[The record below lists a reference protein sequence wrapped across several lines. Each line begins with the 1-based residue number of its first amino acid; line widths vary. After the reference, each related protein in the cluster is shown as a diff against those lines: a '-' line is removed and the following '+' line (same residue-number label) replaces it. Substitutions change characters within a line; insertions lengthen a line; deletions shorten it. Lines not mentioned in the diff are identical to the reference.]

1 GRDPI
6 GMRLQ
11 REGSDAWETVV
22 GVVGDVLQDG
32 LQDTAQAVVYF
43 PLVGPM
49 AGGGQPLRSPGYVVR
64 SERADSIA
72 ADVRALAREVAPEA
86 PMYRAFTMEALVNA
100 SMLPLRFTLL
110 TLSMAALLALV
121 LGAVG
126 LYGVLS
132 YIVAERTREIG
143 VRMALGARAPQVRGM
158 VVAEGARVLGAGVV
172 VGLLAALASTR
183 ALGSL
188 LHGVQPI
195 DPPTFAAM

>member
-1 GRDPI
+1 
-6 GMRLQ
+6 
-11 REGSDAWETVV
+11 
-22 GVVGDVLQDG
+22 
-32 LQDTAQAVVYF
+32 
-43 PLVGPM
+43 
-49 AGGGQPLRSPGYVVR
+49 
-64 SERADSIA
+64 
-72 ADVRALAREVAPEA
+72 
-86 PMYRAFTMEALVNA
+86 
-100 SMLPLRFTLL
+100 LRFTLL

-195 DPPTFAAM
+195 DPPTFAAMALAMLAVGLLASYLPARRASNLTPTESMRGD